1 MAELLL
7 DLAGFVVRS
16 RLVREPAA
24 GERTAQ
30 EYLFGAE
37 AVGDRPGEKRTVSRP
52 AVAAARPAVVSAGDR
67 LAEFLTA
74 G

>member
-1 MAELLL
+1 MAELL

-30 EYLFGAE
+30 AYLVARKPSGST
-37 AVGDRPGEKRTVSRP
+37 GERRTVSRP
-52 AVAAARPAVVSAGDR
+52 AVVAARPAVVSSGDR
-67 LAEFLTA
+67 LPELLTA

>member
-37 AVGDRPGEKRTVSRP
+37 AVGDRPGRNGPCR
-52 AVAAARPAVVSAGDR
+52 ARLSPPRAQRS
-67 LAEFLTA
+67 
-74 G
+74 